1 MTQGG
6 SAHGRAQPHPPPGR
20 HALVGG
26 SCGSKPA
33 APVWEPVPPPPTEPR
48 CVIEGRLKD
57 RLEEM
62 RDVRLGVASAPAKR
76 VSKVDLWLVDTGCG
90 HDLVSREHATQMK

>member
-6 SAHGRAQPHPPPGR
+6 SAHGRAPSRLPSGR

-26 SCGSKPA
+26 SSGSEPA
-33 APVWEPVPPPPTEPR
+33 APVWESVPPPPTEPR
-48 CVIEGRLKD
+48 CAIEGRLRA

-62 RDVRLGVASAPAKR
+62 KDVRLGVASAPAKR
-76 VSKVDLWLVDTGCG
+76 VSK
-90 HDLVSREHATQMK
+90 